1 MTLLEIAVNIHR
13 YVPELDLAAI
23 KEVLKRRY
31 QVLLSSWPWAAL
43 RGVSYVYTK
52 GTCSTGTVSVSSG
65 STSVTGSDTTWTSS
79 HEGMFIRFGDE
90 RYYYTIAS
98 VSGNTSLTISPAYQ
112 GADDLSDSSYTIFQH
127 IYSLPSDVAEVEAV
141 VHDVKVKR
149 SSRDAMDRFDPQ
161 LTTTGP
167 PWLWAPVGEDSNR
180 YQKIR
185 LFPIPDQQYGIRVHY
200 VKKIDYSDSATCLLP
215 EDLVEQFTLVSC
227 YQMAATRNAN
237 YASLVP
243 LASQQAQMLYQIAKE
258 EDIRHQD
265 LPDQVKDEMFSA
277 ELPKGDDFLY
287 KHDVYWWD
295 AQR

>member
-1 MTLLEIAVNIHR
+1 MMLLEIAINIHR

-31 QVLLSSWPWAAL
+31 QTLLSSWPWAAL

-52 GTCSTGTVSVSSG
+52 GTYSTGTVSVSSG
-65 STSVTGSDTTWTSS
+65 STTVTGSGTTWTSS

-90 RYYYTIAS
+90 RYYYTISS
-98 VSGNTSLTISPAYQ
+98 VGGNTSLTISPAYQ
-112 GADDLSDSSYTIFQH
+112 GTSDLSSSSYTIFQH
-127 IYSLPSDVAEVEAV
+127 IYSLSSDVAEVESV
-141 VHDVKVKR
+141 VHDVELGK
-149 SSRDAMDRFDPQ
+149 SSRSAMDRFDPQ

-167 PWLWAPVGEDSNR
+167 PWLWAPVGEDSNQCQR
-180 YQKIR
+180 IR
-185 LFPIPDQQYGIRVHY
+185 LFPIPDQQYGVRVHY
-200 VKKIDYSDSATCLLP
+200 VKKIDYSDSATCLLL
-215 EDLVEQFTLVSC
+215 EDLVEQFTLISC

-237 YASLVP
+237 YASLIP
-243 LASQQAQMLYQIAKE
+243 LALRQAERLYQVALE
-258 EDIRHQD
+258 EDSRHQD